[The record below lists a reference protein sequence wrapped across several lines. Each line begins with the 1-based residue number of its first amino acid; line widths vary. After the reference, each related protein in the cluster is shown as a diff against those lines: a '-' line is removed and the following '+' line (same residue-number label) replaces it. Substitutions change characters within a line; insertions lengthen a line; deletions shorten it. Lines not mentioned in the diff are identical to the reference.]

1 MSVIHIQ
8 CSVHHAVAAYG
19 KVNFDRVQNVYLL
32 LLIDHHIISG
42 KRNIKGATKW
52 KNWANI
58 YPYEISEA
66 LNHNQF
72 HAHESKVHE
81 QMHSLT
87 TN

>member
-1 MSVIHIQ
+1 
-8 CSVHHAVAAYG
+8 VAAQG
-19 KVNFDRVQNVYLL
+19 KVNFDRVQNVHLF

-58 YPYEISEA
+58 CPYEISEA
-66 LNHNQF
+66 LYYNHF
-72 HAHESKVHE
+72 HAHASKEHE
-81 QMHSLT
+81 QMHSLM